1 MKKSI
6 RPPFA
11 TTQPNRITASAASKK
26 STTASTATKK
36 TLGAT
41 SGTNYA
47 SDGMFGANSF
57 G

>member
-11 TTQPNRITASAASKK
+11 TTQPSRLAASAASKK
-26 STTASTATKK
+26 STAASTTTSK
-36 TLGAT
+36 TLGVT
-41 SGTNYA
+41 NGNNYA

>member
-26 STTASTATKK
+26 STTASTAIKK

>member
-41 SGTNYA
+41 SGNYA